1 MGVNNCSV
9 QVFQGVPALL
19 QAMASCPECLAEQQ
33 IQAIA
38 SAVANYQIPENMTPT
53 PKPIPKPKLVKCQNS
68 SS

>member
-1 MGVNNCSV
+1 
-9 QVFQGVPALL
+9 
-19 QAMASCPECLAEQQ
+19 MASCPECLAEQQ